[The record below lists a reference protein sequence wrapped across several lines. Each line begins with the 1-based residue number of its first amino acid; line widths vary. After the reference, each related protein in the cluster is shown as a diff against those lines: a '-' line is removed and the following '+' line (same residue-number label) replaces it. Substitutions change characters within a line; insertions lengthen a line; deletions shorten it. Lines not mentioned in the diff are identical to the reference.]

1 LKEGDLAGE
10 KVEFETKVDPNL
22 IGGIIIEFD
31 DQVYDGSVSHRLDRY
46 KKNFGEN
53 LYVSLIQSR

>member
-1 LKEGDLAGE
+1 
-10 KVEFETKVDPNL
+10 
-22 IGGIIIEFD
+22 
-31 DQVYDGSVSHRLDRY
+31 VYDGSVSHRLDRY